1 MNTIRAAA
9 RALLRWMTGPG
20 HGEAAVG
27 DLEEDYAARKRINGE
42 GLRAELWYLRE
53 ATSLMAGLSVERVR
67 EWMGARRTALAGS
80 DERGVDGTSNGRWG
94 MKTMKALFAGATFS
108 WLDVKLGLRMLRKH
122 PGLALVSVI
131 GMSVAIAIA
140 GGYYG
145 AIGAMI
151 DPSLPLDE
159 GDRIVSVRIADLTDP
174 GDAMLQSAHDF
185 VAWRN
190 ELQSIRDLSAFR
202 NETRYLVVEGQGAD
216 LVDVAQMSAA
226 GFRVTRVAPV
236 LGRTLLE
243 EDERE
248 GAPPVVVMGYDEWQ
262 NRFDADPAIL
272 GQTVRLGSTVHTVV
286 GVMPAEYRFPR
297 HHRFWIPLHLNVNAY
312 ERGDGPAIYMF
323 GRLSDGVSL
332 EQAQA
337 ELSTIGQRNANAFPQ
352 TYERLRPMVSPY
364 TYPFMNIDSLTQVA
378 FFRTLQLALGLLLV
392 VVALN
397 VAVLVY
403 ARTTSRAG
411 EIAVR
416 SALGASRKRVVTQLF
431 AEALVLSSISAILG
445 LSLATVGLRIVEYF
459 NDSPGGDYEMPFWVE
474 FGLTPGVVMYV
485 AGLAI
490 LAGLIIGVLPGL
502 KVTSRLQAGLQQLT
516 SSGSTKQL
524 GRTWTG
530 LIVLQVGIAVAILP
544 FAVYV
549 AGQSV
554 MVASGESQY
563 PAEQILRANLRMRPE
578 LGPSAIVNDEAV
590 DELEA
595 ALVDRTAELL
605 RRLDSD
611 AGIAGAS
618 VATSIPGQGPSSQIE
633 IEGGSAQASGAA
645 SAQNATEVTTNRI
658 GPDLFA
664 VHDVPMVAGRE
675 FVEADALEGS
685 AVAIVDRVFAEEIF
699 GGAALGRRIRLADT
713 AGSGEEPEPGPWLEI
728 VGVVPDFSVDD
739 GWGPPDPKLYLPLSL
754 TEPRS
759 YLTLAVRARD
769 GSMPTIARQLTEIA
783 AAVDPSLQLDNLNT
797 AADVDRLDR
806 QFLLFVAFGVAA
818 VTSSVLLLS
827 ATGIYAMMSFMV
839 AGRRREIGIR
849 TALGADRGRVLA
861 GVFARAGAQLGAG
874 VLAGLVLAAVVN
886 QATGGSQFGDD
897 ILLLFPVVALVMIS
911 VGLLSALG
919 PARRALDVQPTEA
932 LRGE

>member
-1 MNTIRAAA
+1 MSTIRAAA

-80 DERGVDGTSNGRWG
+80 DERGTDGTSNGRWG
-94 MKTMKALFAGATFS
+94 MKTMKALFAGAGFS
-108 WLDVKLGLRMLRKH
+108 WLDVKLGLRMLRKY
-122 PGLALVSVI
+122 PALAVVSVI

-140 GGYYG
+140 AGYYG

-151 DPSLPLDE
+151 DPSLPLEE
-159 GDRIVSVRIADLTDP
+159 GDRIVSVRNADLTDP
-174 GDAMLQSAHDF
+174 GDAMMQSAHDF
-185 VAWRN
+185 VAWRD
-190 ELQSIRDLSAFR
+190 ELTSIRDLAAFR
-202 NETRYLVVEGQGAD
+202 NETRNLIVEGQGAD
-216 LVDVAQMSAA
+216 LVDVAQMTAA
-226 GFRVTRVAPV
+226 GFRVARVAPV
-236 LGRTLLE
+236 LGRPVLE
-243 EDERE
+243 EDEQE
-248 GAPPVVVMGYDEWQ
+248 GAPPVVVIGHEEWQ
-262 NRFDADPAIL
+262 NRFGGDPAIL
-272 GQTVRLGSTVHTVV
+272 GRTVRLGSTVHTVV

-297 HHRFWIPLHLNVNAY
+297 HHQFWIPLHLDVNAY
-312 ERGDGPAIYMF
+312 ERGDGPAINMF
-323 GRLSDGVSL
+323 GRLADGVSL

-337 ELSTIGQRNANAFPQ
+337 ELSTIGQRNAQAYPQ
-352 TYERLRPMVSPY
+352 THERLRPRVSPY
-364 TYPFMNIDSLTQVA
+364 THPFMNIDSLTQVA
-378 FFRTLQLALGLLLV
+378 FFRTLQMALGLLLV

-403 ARTTSRAG
+403 ARTMSRAG

-416 SALGASRKRVVTQLF
+416 SALGASRKGVITQLF

-459 NDSPGGDYEMPFWVE
+459 NDSPGGDYEMPFWVD
-474 FGLTPGVVMYV
+474 FGLSPSVVTYV

-502 KVTSRLQAGLQQLT
+502 KVTGRLQAGLQQLT
-516 SSGSTKQL
+516 SRGSGKQL

-578 LGPSAIVNDEAV
+578 LGPSTTVNDESVA
-590 DELEA
+590 ELDA
-595 ALVDRTAELL
+595 RLVDRAAELL
-605 RRLDSD
+605 RRLEADP
-611 AGIAGAS
+611 GIAGAS
-618 VATSIPGQGPSSQIE
+618 VATSSPGQGPSSEIE
-633 IEGGSAQASGAA
+633 VEGGSAQSEAP
-645 SAQNATEVTTNRI
+645 SAQNATEATTNNI
-658 GPDLFA
+658 GPDIFA
-664 VHDVPMVAGRE
+664 THGVPMVAGRE
-675 FVEADALEGS
+675 FIEADALEGS
-685 AVAIVDRVFAEEIF
+685 TAAIVDQVFAEQIL

-713 AGSGEEPEPGPWLEI
+713 GGSGEEPEPGPWLEI
-728 VGVVPDFSVDD
+728 VGVVPDFSVND

-754 TEPRS
+754 TEPRG

-769 GSMPTIARQLTEIA
+769 GSVPTVARRLTELA
-783 AAVDPSLQLDNLNT
+783 AAVDPSLQLDDLNT
-797 AADVDRLDR
+797 AADIDRLDR
-806 QFLLFVAFGVAA
+806 AFLLFVAFGVAA
-818 VTSSVLLLS
+818 VTLSVLLLS
-827 ATGIYAMMSFMV
+827 ATGIYAMMSFTV

-861 GVFARAGAQLGAG
+861 GIFARVGAQLGAG
-874 VLAGLVLAAVVN
+874 VLAGLVLAAAVN
-886 QATGGSQFGDD
+886 QATGGSQLGDD
-897 ILLLFPVVALVMIS
+897 NLLLFPAVAMAMIS

>member
-1 MNTIRAAA
+1 MSAANGSPGPVRELA
-9 RALLRWMTGPG
+9 YRLLLRLHPP
-20 HGEAAVG
+20 
-27 DLEEDYAARKRINGE
+27 
-42 GLRAELWYLRE
+42 
-53 ATSLMAGLSVERVR
+53 RVR
-67 EWMGARRTALAGS
+67 ERHLADVMETFRDAWAAEVRGRGLGAELAFWGRMVAGTVRWRRGGEQVARNGA
-80 DERGVDGTSNGRWG
+80 EHRGRWR
-94 MKTMKALFAGATFS
+94 MKTKALFGVAKFS
-108 WLDVKLGLRMLRKH
+108 WLDVKLGLRMLRKY
-122 PGLALVSVI
+122 PALALVSVI

-140 GGYYG
+140 AGYYG

-151 DPSLPLDE
+151 DPSLPLDD
-159 GDRIVSVRIADLTDP
+159 GDRIVSVRYVDLTDP
-174 GDAMLQSAHDF
+174 GDAMLQSAHDL
-185 VAWRN
+185 VAWRD
-190 ELQSIRDLSAFR
+190 ELRSIRDLAAFR
-202 NETRYLVVEGQGAD
+202 SETRNLIVEGQGAD
-216 LVDVAQMSAA
+216 LVDVAQMTAA
-226 GFRVTRVAPV
+226 GFRVARVAPV

-248 GAPPVVVMGYDEWQ
+248 GAPPVVVIGYEEWQ
-262 NRFDADPAIL
+262 DRFDGDPAIL
-272 GQTVRLGSTVHTVV
+272 GHTVRLGSTVHTVV
-286 GVMPAEYRFPR
+286 GVMPADFRFPR
-297 HHRFWIPLHLNVNAY
+297 HHRFWIPLHLDVNAY

-323 GRLSDGVSL
+323 GRLAEGASL

-337 ELSTIGQRNANAFPQ
+337 ELSTIGQRNAQAYPR
-352 TYERLRPMVSPY
+352 THERLRPRVSPY
-364 TYPFMNIDSLTQVA
+364 THPFMNIDSLTQVA
-378 FFRTLQLALGLLLV
+378 FFRTLQMALALLLV

-403 ARTTSRAG
+403 ARTASRAG

-416 SALGASRKRVVTQLF
+416 GALGASRKRVITQLF

-445 LSLATVGLRIVEYF
+445 LSLAAVGLRVVEYL
-459 NDSPGGDYEMPFWVE
+459 NDAPGGDYEMPFWVD

-502 KVTSRLQAGLQQLT
+502 KVTGRLQAGLQQLT
-516 SSGSTKQL
+516 SRGSDKQL

-549 AGQSV
+549 AGQAV
-554 MVASGESQY
+554 VVASAESQY

-578 LGPSAIVNDEAV
+578 LGPSGVVNDEAV
-590 DELEA
+590 DGLDA
-595 ALVDRTAELL
+595 RLVDRAAELL
-605 RRLDSD
+605 RRLEADP
-611 AGIAGAS
+611 AIARAS
-618 VATSIPGQGPSSQIE
+618 VATSSPGQGPSRRIE
-633 IEGGSAQASGAA
+633 VEGRSAPSETA
-645 SAQNATEVTTNRI
+645 SAQNGTDVTTNTI
-658 GPDLFA
+658 EPDFFA
-664 VHDVPMVAGRE
+664 VHDVRVVAGRA

-685 AVAIVDRVFAEEIF
+685 TVAIVDRVFAEQIL

-713 AGSGEEPEPGPWLEI
+713 AGPGEEPEPGPWLEI
-728 VGVVPDFSVDD
+728 VGVVPDFSAND

-754 TEPRS
+754 TEPRG
-759 YLTLAVRARD
+759 YLTLAVRAAD
-769 GSMPTIARQLTEIA
+769 ASVPAVARRLTEIA
-783 AAVDPSLQLDNLNT
+783 AALDPSLQLDGLNT

-806 QFLLFVAFGVAA
+806 QFMLFVAFGVAA
-818 VTSSVLLLS
+818 VTLSVLLLS
-827 ATGIYAMMSFMV
+827 ATGIYAMMSFIV

-861 GVFARAGAQLGAG
+861 GVFARASAQLGAG
-874 VLAGLVLAAVVN
+874 VLAGLVLAAAVN
-886 QATGGSQFGDD
+886 EATGGSQFGDD